1 MKRILIF
8 SAVMLVA
15 CAAWASPQTQ
25 RDSLQAVIISDAADS
40 AAARASAVVAADTV
54 LVLLPLTLTV
64 ESCVTDS
71 NCIVLRA
78 VPAAGA
84 DSTNAAQVRSAI
96 YEILRSDYRAKI
108 GSETAR
114 MRADWAR
121 DALQRIRTI
130 YQPAK
135 SDTI

>member
-1 MKRILIF
+1 MKRLICC
-8 SAVMLVA
+8 ALLAA
-15 CAAWASPQTQ
+15 CAAWASPQSQ
-25 RDSLQAVIISDAADS
+25 LDSLQAVIVADAADS
-40 AAARASAVVAADTV
+40 AAVRASAVVAADTV

-121 DALQRIRTI
+121 DALQRVRTI
-130 YQPAK
+130 YQPAQGG
-135 SDTI
+135 